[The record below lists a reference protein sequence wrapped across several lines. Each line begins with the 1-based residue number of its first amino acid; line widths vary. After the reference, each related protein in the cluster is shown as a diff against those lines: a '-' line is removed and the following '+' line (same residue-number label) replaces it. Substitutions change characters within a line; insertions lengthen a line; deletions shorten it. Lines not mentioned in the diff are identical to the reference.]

1 MDNSIS
7 LPTEILTAII
17 EEFITIHKA
26 TPPRETDE
34 TDFKPRCYLTPLLRV
49 NKLWHSLSERF
60 LYRCISIGRAIF
72 HKRRGLLRKG
82 YKVAE
87 ELLATLIA
95 NARLAA
101 LVESLH
107 LGIDFYYDE
116 ESEWTR
122 TIVGILRVC
131 PTVKH
136 VHIGGIDSSYF
147 DRLYDILKEKS
158 LISFRIDHYDLSDSP
173 VRGQHSTRFLEV
185 MPKWPKLRTII
196 VSGFNELQDEQNI
209 PVRIDVPSC
218 CPDLREIRID
228 GKGLR
233 DSDFHSLRALCN
245 NVTKLS
251 IVMFDRWISER
262 VMEELCSGIRAWSS
276 TLRYLKL
283 RLRRGRS
290 PNKSLGDA
298 LSTLKR
304 VEELQIYSP
313 ELILDLGSI
322 ANLVQLERLC
332 ISPYWGNAAWP
343 IVELPIGNLA
353 EHLEDQRTFPALKH
367 VLVRTEMEGSFG
379 KRLEDVCAARGI
391 KLAQQLRSRYV

>member
-1 MDNSIS
+1 M
-7 LPTEILTAII
+7 
-17 EEFITIHKA
+17 
-26 TPPRETDE
+26 
-34 TDFKPRCYLTPLLRV
+34 
-49 NKLWHSLSERF
+49 
-60 LYRCISIGRAIF
+60 
-72 HKRRGLLRKG
+72 
-82 YKVAE
+82 
-87 ELLATLIA
+87 ATLIA

-122 TIVGILRVC
+122 TNVGILRVC

-185 MPKWPKLRTII
+185 MPKWPKLRTIV

-391 KLAQQLRSRYV
+391 KLVQQLKNRYV